1 MRKLFKAVLAFCAIT
16 TLFASMAV
24 FIACDD
30 GKKTDIIKYGIIVEG
45 CENGTIISSTTEA
58 EEGMLVMITVTP
70 DSGYKLGELRVDVE
84 VMTVIDN
91 TYIFAMPAKAVT
103 VSATFVEDV
112 YSVLVDEAGKGTVSV
127 SKTSAAPGEVITVTV
142 TPDSGYKLGELQVDG
157 KAVMVMGNTYTFTMP
172 AKAVTVN
179 ATFVEDVYS
188 VLVNEAGKGTVS
200 VSKTSAAPGEV
211 ITVTVTPD
219 SGYKLS
225 ELKVDGEAVTVTDNT
240 YTFSMPAKDVTV
252 NGTFVENVYAVRVAG
267 AENGT
272 VSVSK
277 SSAAPGETITVTV
290 TPDFG
295 YALGTVTVNGAAAT
309 VSGNT
314 ATFTMPEADAEIDV
328 TFTSVAITAE
338 AVPSARAFEISVK
351 ALAGATANS
360 YWTVAF
366 GESAVTV
373 AAYVED
379 EAITNRDAVAVY
391 FGKSGIDGVKL
402 SSANIGM
409 QIAPAGEATGYL
421 VTNGSYTEGEVQ
433 ITATAV
439 PWGEQADTMLGYKV
453 TFEVAYTALGF
464 EGKADAQGSL
474 TVLPILFNTDSTYA
488 PREGTIENGEAE
500 NPGSYPVFSA
510 DNTWEENY
518 YALGIGQLGDGNAVS
533 AGRYWDLE
541 KDYAIDDS
549 ENYANR
555 EAKLTGHD
563 GVDNDIVFFRSEGN
577 ALFAKA
583 TFRVD
588 DVLNGE
594 KWGKFGLMLFDG
606 ASKTGVF
613 FYADASIGEGK
624 TISVDNISGTS
635 LGYNVGNGNW
645 GSWVSIPDSAGSFNL
660 ETHTITLAMVYY
672 ENMIYMYCGDT
683 LVEQIYYATKT
694 GDLQIGM
701 KSLAYTL
708 TVTDYTSSDDPREFA
723 DYIPDVEQ
731 ETVDVLFAGDSYM
744 EFLINYGCYESLTS
758 EIATKANEGV
768 GGTQVPY
775 WQDDSV
781 VKMLEKFYDPAKIV
795 FHIGV
800 NDVDDASRSVDEIYA
815 DLVELFGI
823 YNTTFPDAQIYWV
836 SLIPNMLFA
845 NKTSDYLALNAKV
858 QTFAQST
865 EYLNYI
871 DVTTAFSAGED
882 ALPTARANM
891 FVSDGLHLNAEYGYP
906 LWMKVI
912 KEALGYTVATGDT
925 FGYNA
930 SGFMPTGGWTYG
942 EGTASNTGTGEAVT
956 YYKDIDLSADIYL
969 QAEIK
974 KGETYNSDPYPKV
987 GLILRN
993 DKVTLFAF
1001 LDTNPADIAKGN
1013 LSIVARPLFA
1023 DGKGRGDWKWEDMP
1037 SAIQTNKNC
1046 EQDYVTIGFGKIGAW
1061 FFITVDGVKVLEWQ
1075 RYSLEATDTFVAGI
1089 TGFNSQ
1095 IDVRNAIATNVT
1107 AEVQAIYEN
1116 TGAGA

>member
-1 MRKLFKAVLAFCAIT
+1 MKKIFRTVLLVGTIFVLAV
-16 TLFASMAV
+16 SMAV
-24 FIACDD
+24 FAACGGKEGTDD
-30 GKKTDIIKYGIIVEG
+30 AVKYGVTVTETANGEITSSVAEAAEG
-45 CENGTIISSTTEA
+45 TQVTLTI
-58 EEGMLVMITVTP
+58 TP
-70 DSGYKLGELRVDVE
+70 DSGYRLGEL
-84 VMTVIDN
+84 
-91 TYIFAMPAKAVT
+91 K
-103 VSATFVEDV
+103 
-112 YSVLVDEAGKGTVSV
+112 
-127 SKTSAAPGEVITVTV
+127 
-142 TPDSGYKLGELQVDG
+142 VDG
-157 KAVMVMGNTYTFTMP
+157 EAVNVEGNTYTFTMP
-172 AKAVTVN
+172 GKAVTV
-179 ATFVEDVYS
+179 EGS
-188 VLVNEAGKGTVS
+188 
-200 VSKTSAAPGEV
+200 
-211 ITVTVTPD
+211 
-219 SGYKLS
+219 
-225 ELKVDGEAVTVTDNT
+225 
-240 YTFSMPAKDVTV
+240 
-252 NGTFVENVYAVRVAG
+252 FVENAYSVKVNA
-267 AENGT
+267 AENGK
-272 VSVSK
+272 VSISK
-277 SSAAPGETITVTV
+277 SSAAPGETITVTA

-295 YALGTVTVNGAAAT
+295 YALGTVTVNGTAAT

-314 ATFTMPEADAEIDV
+314 ATFTMPGADAEIDV

-433 ITATAV
+433 ITAAAV

-453 TFEVAYTALGF
+453 TFEVAYTALEF
-464 EGKADAQGSL
+464 EGKAAAQGSL

-510 DNTWEENY
+510 DNTWKENY

-635 LGYNVGNGNW
+635 LGYNVGSGNW

-660 ETHTITLAMVYY
+660 VTHTITLAMVYY

-683 LVEQIYYATKT
+683 LVEQIYYVAKT
-694 GDLQIGM
+694 DDLQIGM
-701 KSLAYTL
+701 KSFAYTL
-708 TVTDYTSSDDPREFA
+708 TVTDYMSSDDPTSPEFA
-723 DYIPDVEQ
+723 AHIPAVEQ
-731 ETVDVLFAGDSYM
+731 EKVEVLFAGDSYM
-744 EFLINYGCYESLTS
+744 QFLINYGCYESLTK
-758 EIATKANEGV
+758 EIPTKANKGV

-775 WQDDSV
+775 WQGESIV
-781 VKMLEKFYDPAKIV
+781 NMLKKFYKPEKIV

-800 NDVDDASRSVDEIYA
+800 NDVDATSRSVDEIYA

-836 SLIPNMLFA
+836 SLIPNMLFP
-845 NKTSDYLALNAKV
+845 NKTSDYLSLNEKVSAL
-858 QTFAQST
+858 AQST
-865 EYLNYI
+865 NYLNYI
-871 DVTTAFSAGED
+871 DVTTAFSAGSD
-882 ALPTARANM
+882 SVPVARTYMFTA
-891 FVSDGLHLNAEYGYP
+891 DGLHLNIEYGYP
-906 LWMKVI
+906 LWMKII
-912 KEALGYTVATGDT
+912 KEALGYTVASGDT
-925 FGYNA
+925 FGYNT

-942 EGTASNTGTGEAVT
+942 TETASNTGTGEALT
-956 YYKDIDLSADIYL
+956 YYKGIGLSADIYL

-974 KGETYNSDPYPKV
+974 KGDTYLMNGTKDPFPKV
-987 GLILRN
+987 GLILHN
-993 DKVTLFAF
+993 DNMTLFAYF
-1001 LDTNPADIAKGN
+1001 DANPADISKGN
-1013 LSIVARPLFA
+1013 VGIVARPLDA
-1023 DGKGRGDWKWEDMP
+1023 SGKGYGGWDWAGG
-1037 SAIQTNKNC
+1037 SATVSTNKNC
-1046 EQDYVTIGFGKIGAW
+1046 EADYVSIGFGKLGDVLFVTI
-1061 FFITVDGVKVLEWQ
+1061 DGVKELEWKL
-1075 RYSLEATDTFVAGI
+1075 SSVGADDTFVAGI
-1089 TGFNSQ
+1089 LGFSSQ
-1095 IDVRNAIATNVT
+1095 LDVRNVTTATNVT
-1107 AEVQAIYEN
+1107 EEIRAIYAPQS
-1116 TGAGA
+1116 AGETETPAVTE